1 MLAALSGDER
11 MIEAFK
17 NGQDIHR
24 STASLVFDT
33 PFDDVTDLQRR
44 NAKAVNLVS
53 YMVSARLVCLTTW
66 VSQGKRHR
74 AI

>member
-1 MLAALSGDER
+1 MFVDSDYSQIELRVLAALSGDER

-33 PFDDVTDLQRR
+33 PFDESQTFKDEMPRR
-44 NAKAVNLVS
+44 
-53 YMVSARLVCLTTW
+53 
-66 VSQGKRHR
+66 
-74 AI
+74 

>member
-33 PFDDVTDLQRR
+33 PFD
-44 NAKAVNLVS
+44 AVS
-53 YMVSARLVCLTTW
+53 YTHLDVYKRQGRLIIK
-66 VSQGKRHR
+66 QY
-74 AI
+74 